1 MKNVLQLTFDCEKP
15 TMRAFRLLSKADM
28 RLRVRDAAFEAT
40 LDRTFQLVIAH
51 PCWSLSTVAAGT
63 PAMLLESK

>member
-1 MKNVLQLTFDCEKP
+1 MKNVLQLTFDWEKP

-40 LDRTFQLVIAH
+40 
-51 PCWSLSTVAAGT
+51 
-63 PAMLLESK
+63 

>member
-15 TMRAFRLLSKADM
+15 TTRAFRLLSKADM

-40 LDRTFQLVIAH
+40 
-51 PCWSLSTVAAGT
+51 
-63 PAMLLESK
+63 